1 VSGDYQ
7 ARFYEGLGV
16 KFPRST
22 LQKPTSNEETQSEET
37 QEDAPKKKQL
47 AAAKA

>member
-1 VSGDYQ
+1 MSGDYQ

-22 LQKPTSNEETQSEET
+22 RQKPISQDERQADEQAA
-37 QEDAPKKKQL
+37 DAPKQQL
-47 AAAKA
+47 ATAKG

>member
-1 VSGDYQ
+1 MSGDYQ

-22 LQKPTSNEETQSEET
+22 RQNPKAPAAENGELQEASE
-37 QEDAPKKKQL
+37 
-47 AAAKA
+47 